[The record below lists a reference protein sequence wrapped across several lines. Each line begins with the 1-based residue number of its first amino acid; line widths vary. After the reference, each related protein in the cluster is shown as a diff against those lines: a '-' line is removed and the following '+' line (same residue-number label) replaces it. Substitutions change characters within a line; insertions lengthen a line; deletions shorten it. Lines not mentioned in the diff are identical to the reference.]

1 METHEGPFGIEFI
14 KIPSGICEIGTN
26 KGGWIYASERPKYRA
41 SLPAYSI
48 MKAPITLQQAAEIFD
63 EKKPEG
69 DFLLDNVD
77 HTIIHDICRI
87 ISKESDFEVKNRQI
101 SYHWQKKL
109 AKDYTLA
116 LRPETAGTQDSCK
129 ASFWSTTL

>member
-14 KIPSGICEIGTN
+14 KIPSGICEIGTD

-63 EKKPEG
+63 EKSLKAT
-69 DFLLDNVD
+69 FYS
-77 HTIIHDICRI
+77 TMSIIRLFMR
-87 ISKESDFEVKNRQI
+87 SAELFPKNLI
-101 SYHWQKKL
+101 LKYVLPVMLNGK
-109 AKDYTLA
+109 
-116 LRPETAGTQDSCK
+116 
-129 ASFWSTTL
+129 